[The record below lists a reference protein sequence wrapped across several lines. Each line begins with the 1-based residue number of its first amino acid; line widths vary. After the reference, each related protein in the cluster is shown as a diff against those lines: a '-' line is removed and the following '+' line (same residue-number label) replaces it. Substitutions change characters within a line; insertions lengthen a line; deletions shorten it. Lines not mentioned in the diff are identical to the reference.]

1 MQYDFEHGIPY
12 TIICNTISDIFVQ
25 FYKLT
30 HIIILFALT
39 YDIQLQKYIIYNISI
54 LRMIFAPGFSYLR
67 AQT

>member
-39 YDIQLQKYIIYNISI
+39 YDIQLHKYTENTSDS
-54 LRMIFAPGFSYLR
+54 L
-67 AQT
+67 